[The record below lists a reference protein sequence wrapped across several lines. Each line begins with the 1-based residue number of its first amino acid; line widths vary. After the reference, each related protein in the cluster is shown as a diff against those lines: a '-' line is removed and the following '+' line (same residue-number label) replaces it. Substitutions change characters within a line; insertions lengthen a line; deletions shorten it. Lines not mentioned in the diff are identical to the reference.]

1 MSGLFRA
8 IEVSATGMSLQR
20 RKMDT
25 VAENI
30 ANAET
35 TRTEKGGPYRR
46 KRVVVSEDIEK
57 VPFRTAMA
65 NARSRLVR
73 TNTKHLSGRS
83 RTSSGEVKIS
93 KVDGREV
100 EDPASGYRLVHD
112 PGHPDADEQGF
123 VKMPDVEIVNE
134 MVDMLAASRAYEANT
149 MAILTAK
156 DMAKDA
162 LDI

>member
-1 MSGLFRA
+1 
-8 IEVSATGMSLQR
+8 
-20 RKMDT
+20 
-25 VAENI
+25 
-30 ANAET
+30 
-35 TRTEKGGPYRR
+35 
-46 KRVVVSEDIEK
+46 
-57 VPFRTAMA
+57 MA
-65 NARSRLVR
+65 SARSRLVR
-73 TNTKHLSGRS
+73 TDVRHLSGKS
-83 RTSSGEVKIS
+83 RVFSGEVKVS
-93 KVDGREV
+93 KVDGHEV

-149 MAILTAK
+149 MAISSAK